1 MTTETTNVA
10 YCKRLDKLN
19 KIQMDILSFCAH
31 HFSKSGRF
39 LSSEVLE
46 KMEEQKVATAIA
58 EDNGLKKMS
67 KQIIGQ
73 ALGAAAKKLPTVIQD
88 EIVYAALRGYRFVG
102 EWDASKHQWEN
113 PPKLPPKTRK
123 TMSAT
128 GRLAEVEKKL
138 DHAQRTV
145 AELKSSVAA
154 MDEDL
159 RKTREMM
166 RKLFDRVSVLLD
178 GVGGKYSPPVS
189 TRAASE
195 VLVGDTFKRFGDE
208 KIGERVRDD

>member
-1 MTTETTNVA
+1 
-10 YCKRLDKLN
+10 
-19 KIQMDILSFCAH
+19 
-31 HFSKSGRF
+31 
-39 LSSEVLE
+39 
-46 KMEEQKVATAIA
+46 
-58 EDNGLKKMS
+58 
-67 KQIIGQ
+67 
-73 ALGAAAKKLPTVIQD
+73 
-88 EIVYAALRGYRFVG
+88 
-102 EWDASKHQWEN
+102 
-113 PPKLPPKTRK
+113 
-123 TMSAT
+123 MSAT

>member
-19 KIQMDILSFCAH
+19 KIQMDILDFCAR

-46 KMEEQKVATAIA
+46 KMEEQKVATTIA

-102 EWDASKHQWEN
+102 EWDASEHQWEN

-128 GRLAEVEKKL
+128 GRLAELEKKL

-145 AELKSSVAA
+145 AEAKDSADA
-154 MDEDL
+154 M
-159 RKTREMM
+159 REQIQ
-166 RKLFDRVSVLLD
+166 KLSAQVSNLMDRVSIILD

-208 KIGERVRDD
+208 EIGESVRDD

>member
-73 ALGAAAKKLPTVIQD
+73 ALGAAAKKLPTVIQ
-88 EIVYAALRGYRFVG
+88 
-102 EWDASKHQWEN
+102 
-113 PPKLPPKTRK
+113 TRSC
-123 TMSAT
+123 TPLCAGT
-128 GRLAEVEKKL
+128 
-138 DHAQRTV
+138 
-145 AELKSSVAA
+145 
-154 MDEDL
+154 
-159 RKTREMM
+159 
-166 RKLFDRVSVLLD
+166 VLL
-178 GVGGKYSPPVS
+178 GSGTPVS
-189 TRAASE
+189 ISGRTRRSCRRRPARPCLRRGVS
-195 VLVGDTFKRFGDE
+195 R
-208 KIGERVRDD
+208 R